1 MLLDM
6 RMETKKRYK
15 VQQNKTDTR
24 KENITTTKSVCVFVA
39 RLFVQQE
46 RQSVLVRDQH
56 FVDSWWQQFLCRCSR
71 FWQEKARRVP
81 NRHDRGAETIFAVYC
96 FSDTRRLVTKMLT
109 MLVRVARARRKGGS
123 AYNVQPTLITML
135 SRVGFTKPPPHEPR
149 TPTTRQHFT
158 SPTPNIKTA
167 KTNKNVQHPDTTGTH

>member
-1 MLLDM
+1 MVFRNGNRVVYRFRLILGGLVSVVGYMNGD
-6 RMETKKRYK
+6 KKRYK
-15 VQQNKTDTR
+15 GRDRIRQTQEKKTLLQPKR
-24 KENITTTKSVCVFVA
+24 WRVFVA

-109 MLVRVARARRKGGS
+109 MLVGWREHAERG
-123 AYNVQPTLITML
+123 
-135 SRVGFTKPPPHEPR
+135 VG
-149 TPTTRQHFT
+149 
-158 SPTPNIKTA
+158 I
-167 KTNKNVQHPDTTGTH
+167 